1 MTVPLLLCFITLG
14 HTDMQTLLQLG
25 VSWAMRH
32 CRFWLCCWGFS
43 EASATRAMNLAL
55 MFMYSSGFFIERD
68 QGIQLSKL
76 IMSCLQNYTKCARLT
91 WEQGYHRFGLM
102 PKLHYLHHS
111 AYKLQCESS
120 QPSCCWV
127 LNPMGASNQVE
138 EDFIG
143 RPARLSRRINIRQLH
158 LRVVQ
163 RSLICYQQGLEL
175 SNEDGMGLA
184 PIQ

>member
-1 MTVPLLLCFITLG
+1 MVVLLGI
-14 HTDMQTLLQLG
+14 
-25 VSWAMRH
+25 
-32 CRFWLCCWGFS
+32 S
-43 EASATRAMNLAL
+43 EASATRAMNMAL
-55 MFMYSSGFFIERD
+55 TFMYSSGLFIERD

-76 IMSCLQNYTKCARLT
+76 IMNCLQNYTKCARLT

-111 AYKLQCESS
+111 AHKLQYEAS
-120 QPSCCWV
+120 QPSCRWL
-127 LNPMGASNQVE
+127 LNPMGGSNQVE

-143 RPARLSRRINIRQLH
+143 RPSRLSRRINIRQLH

-175 SNEDGMGLA
+175 SDQDKRGLA